1 MPSQNGMCKYLAG
14 VSEKISKWSAF
25 ERKSEGAN
33 MKNATACPFLG
44 GGTPGLLSV
53 EGKSSKAHLIA
64 DEF

>member
-1 MPSQNGMCKYLAG
+1 
-14 VSEKISKWSAF
+14 
-25 ERKSEGAN
+25 

-64 DEF
+64 DKFILNNEATHSIDAILQQ